1 MYEDGELDYV
11 QLPSASVENYEGQ
24 DHAFLNGNVD
34 FFYWNTASE
43 TCPALTNVNFRLAL
57 NYALDRNTYNT
68 LVNNDLYVP
77 TTGLCFSGLADAGST
92 WGENSK
98 LQGYPLDG
106 DADQAV
112 EYLNTALS
120 ELGISSASD
129 ITLTITTSD
138 NDSSKRQAEC
148 VQEMWVNTLGINVEI
163 NQVTYAEVLTRQ
175 QNSDYEVIWGG
186 WGADYDDAYSY
197 LEMFKSDSSLNRTGY
212 ANAEFDELLNASQT
226 ETDAAARSEMLHQAE
241 QILIDE
247 AAFLPQTEREVH
259 YLINDSVEGVQFFHC
274 ALNIDWVY
282 ADFAE

>member
-1 MYEDGELDYV
+1 LDYV

-68 LVNNDLYVP
+68 LVNNDLYAP

-163 NQVTYAEVLTRQ
+163 N
-175 QNSDYEVIWGG
+175 
-186 WGADYDDAYSY
+186 
-197 LEMFKSDSSLNRTGY
+197 
-212 ANAEFDELLNASQT
+212 
-226 ETDAAARSEMLHQAE
+226 
-241 QILIDE
+241 
-247 AAFLPQTEREVH
+247 
-259 YLINDSVEGVQFFHC
+259 
-274 ALNIDWVY
+274 
-282 ADFAE
+282 